1 MSTILVTGATRGI
14 GREVARELVN
24 QGHNVYFGT
33 RDLAVDTELV
43 DDIEGIAHW
52 LAIDTSNSDSIR
64 AAAERFGELESQLDI
79 LINNAGIYPDQ
90 GLNILD
96 ISRERMVDTLQTN
109 TFGPLEVVQEF
120 LPYLTKATQPR
131 IINVSSGL
139 GQITGL
145 SADNPS
151 YCLSKLAL
159 NGITLMLAEKLKDQ
173 VAVNSVCPG
182 WVKTDMGGENAPRS
196 IPEGAAGI
204 LWLAL
209 EADPTLTGG
218 FYRDGKPIEW

>member
-79 LINNAGIYPDQ
+79 LINNAGISI
-90 GLNILD
+90 LN
-96 ISRERMVDTLQTN
+96 
-109 TFGPLEVVQEF
+109 
-120 LPYLTKATQPR
+120 
-131 IINVSSGL
+131 
-139 GQITGL
+139 
-145 SADNPS
+145 
-151 YCLSKLAL
+151 
-159 NGITLMLAEKLKDQ
+159 
-173 VAVNSVCPG
+173 
-182 WVKTDMGGENAPRS
+182 
-196 IPEGAAGI
+196 
-204 LWLAL
+204 
-209 EADPTLTGG
+209 
-218 FYRDGKPIEW
+218 